1 MNSDPIEKRMFTV
14 AERFTDLM
22 ENGNRGQYT
31 QKDEDDL
38 SDFLQRLQRIKQQVN
53 ASRYSVLYDTEETP
67 VTGYCQISGTA
78 PLVVKVEVLFFE

>member
-1 MNSDPIEKRMFTV
+1 MNPKPIDKRVFAI

-38 SDFLQRLQRIKQQVN
+38 SDFLQRLQRIKQEIN
-53 ASRYSVLYDTEETP
+53 ASRYTVLYDTEELP
-67 VTGYCQISGTA
+67 VLGYCEISGTA
-78 PLVVKVEVLFFE
+78 PLVVELEVLFFQ